1 MHGLISLWNTIQSTL
16 FPWLEEELDPLTEK
30 QKHFVS
36 VIELMNP
43 EPFLKQFDWIGN
55 GRKPKKRLILLKAFV
70 AKAVYDFTTTEILVE
85 YLKSCKNIRRLCGWE
100 TVWEI
105 PSLSTF
111 SRAFDQFA
119 ESGVLTAIHR
129 VMLVERYGDKIAG
142 HNSRD
147 ATAIEA
153 REKPEKKE
161 PKAPKL
167 KGKRGRRKK
176 GGKPPQIEPKRLE
189 LQPERGLE
197 ANMAD
202 LPQVCNVGTK
212 KNSKGHC
219 EHWIGYK
226 LHADVI
232 DGDIPVSLILTSASV
247 HDSQAAI
254 PLAQMTAGRV
264 TSLYDLMDAAYDAEA
279 IHRFVR
285 SQGHV
290 PLIDSN
296 PRSGEK
302 VLMDPAQD
310 ARYNQRTSVERVFS
324 MLKDNHGGRNVRV
337 RGPKKVMAHLMF
349 GILVIIATQL
359 FRLLV

>member
-1 MHGLISLWNTIQSTL
+1 MSSLISLWNTIQSTL

-43 EPFLKQFDWIGN
+43 EPFLKQFNWIGN
-55 GRKPKKRLILLKAFV
+55 GRKPKKRLNLLKAFV
-70 AKAVYDFTTTEILVE
+70 AKAVYDFTTTEILAE
-85 YLKSCKNIRRLCGWE
+85 HLKSCKNIRRLCGWE
-100 TVWEI
+100 AVWEI

-119 ESGVLTAIHR
+119 ESGVLTEIHR
-129 VMLVERYGDKIAG
+129 VMIVERYGDKIAG

-161 PKAPKL
+161 PKAPKP
-167 KGKRGRRKK
+167 KGKRNRRKK
-176 GGKPPQIEPKRLE
+176 GEEAPQMEPKRLE
-189 LQPERGLE
+189 LQPERNLE
-197 ANMAD
+197 ANLSD
-202 LPQVCNVGTK
+202 LPQACVGTK

-219 EHWIGYK
+219 ESWIGYK
-226 LHADVI
+226 LHADVV
-232 DGDIPVSLILTSASV
+232 DGEIPISLILTSASL
-247 HDSQAAI
+247 HDSQVAI

-264 TSLYDLMDAAYDAEA
+264 TNLYDLMDAAYDAEA
-279 IHRFVR
+279 IHRYAR
-285 SQGHV
+285 ALGHV

-302 VLMDPAQD
+302 VLMDSAQD

-324 MLKDNHGGRNVRV
+324 TLKDNHGGRHVRV

-349 GILVIIATQL
+349 GMLVITATQL
-359 FRLLV
+359 FWLLV